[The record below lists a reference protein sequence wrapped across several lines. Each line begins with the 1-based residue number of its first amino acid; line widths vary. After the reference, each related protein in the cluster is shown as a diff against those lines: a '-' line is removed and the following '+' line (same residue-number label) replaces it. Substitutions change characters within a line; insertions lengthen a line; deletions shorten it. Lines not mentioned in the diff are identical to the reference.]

1 MTGDSCR
8 PEPVGSPSASRFFV
22 CLAYTTLAEPSIRH
36 AVNASSAFKSN
47 MSSVIRNMQAKIVG
61 AGADG
66 FWKSMPWLFLLL
78 GLSFLDVAHFGID
91 ATTQRSW
98 HGFLIGVGSLTLSAG
113 VFSVLLKSF
122 QYIKLFRDELL
133 SLFAEDAFRQRLEAV
148 VRPSPASTSELRALV
163 EPLVERFAKSH
174 RAELSVGAVEH
185 LRQLFSTFETD
196 GYYRTFT
203 RTIKIRAYDH
213 VSRALQ
219 IDDDVFID
227 LVPSNPNR
235 TVIYRSKV
243 TSVDSNFEQ
252 GKLDV
257 NGRDR
262 SNLIKVEGHT
272 IQCNLDLVGE
282 SSYKLRRRY
291 TRTIDLSTDPYI
303 NLRITRPA
311 LELRLEVENQLP
323 SLLNVIVRGVGFDT
337 LREDLDFAV
346 ESPATESNGIKTT
359 KLSKQ
364 SLTLPDEGYFII
376 FGVK

>member
-1 MTGDSCR
+1 
-8 PEPVGSPSASRFFV
+8 
-22 CLAYTTLAEPSIRH
+22 
-36 AVNASSAFKSN
+36 
-47 MSSVIRNMQAKIVG
+47 
-61 AGADG
+61 
-66 FWKSMPWLFLLL
+66 MPWLFLLL
-78 GLSFLDVAHFGID
+78 GLSFLAVAHFGID

-235 TVIYRSKV
+235 PVIYRSKV